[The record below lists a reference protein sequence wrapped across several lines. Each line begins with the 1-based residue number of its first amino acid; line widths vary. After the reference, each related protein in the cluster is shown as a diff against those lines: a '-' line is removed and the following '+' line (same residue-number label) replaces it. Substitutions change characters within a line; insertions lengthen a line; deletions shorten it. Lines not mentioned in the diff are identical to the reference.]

1 MPTSQQRSQGDWA
14 LSRGFRQPLGKPAC
28 VSRVWSGRKAG
39 RKSGHLGREGATQWP
54 PLSLCGQGWG
64 YQLPGFPALAEEASL
79 RPSSPPQARPLCPH
93 ACLALLDTGL
103 ALEVLRHRLEPRC
116 GARATWSSALGTGGV
131 AGPVPPP
138 QAVRGLQAERKWWG
152 WDGHPHRQQGDG

>member
-1 MPTSQQRSQGDWA
+1 MSPAFG
-14 LSRGFRQPLGKPAC
+14 PEGKQAENQATWGE
-28 VSRVWSGRKAG
+28 R
-39 RKSGHLGREGATQWP
+39 ATQWP
-54 PLSLCGQGWG
+54 SLSLCGQGWG

-103 ALEVLRHRLEPRC
+103 ALEVLRHRLEPRH

-131 AGPVPPP
+131 EGPVPPP

-152 WDGHPHRQQGDG
+152 GTATPTGSRVMGEPAVLHTNYTSNQSQ